1 LGHIGGKIVLKI
13 LFCAKYRQFTLT
25 TKFNKINFINC
36 MANQQ
41 KIIIIEDEKTLLDA
55 IAKKLEVENY
65 QVQTALDGQEGLEKI
80 KEDKPDLILLDIL
93 MPKVDG
99 FEVLEKLN
107 KDPGLSKIPV
117 IIISNSGQPV
127 EIERAMSLGVKD
139 YLIKA
144 EFDPQE
150 VIVKVKNVLGQF
162 LKKDDEKTKKAGDA
176 KNILIIEDDQLLRS
190 LCSKKL
196 MMEGFNVDTAIDSQQ
211 GLEKINKN
219 KPDLVLLDLVL
230 PGMSGFEVLKI
241 VKSNPDKKIVSIPV
255 IILSNLGQ
263 ESDIKKGK
271 ELGAEDY
278 LIKATT
284 TTDEIVDKIKS
295 VLSK

>member
-1 LGHIGGKIVLKI
+1 MSNKQKI
-13 LFCAKYRQFTLT
+13 L
-25 TKFNKINFINC
+25 
-36 MANQQ
+36 
-41 KIIIIEDEKTLLDA
+41 IIEDEKTLLNA

-80 KEDKPDLILLDIL
+80 EEDMPDLILLDIL
-93 MPKVDG
+93 MPRVDG
-99 FEVLEKLN
+99 FGVLEKLN
-107 KDPGLSKIPV
+107 KNPKFSNIPV

-150 VIVKVKNVLGQF
+150 VVIKVKNVLGKIENNNDKQS
-162 LKKDDEKTKKAGDA
+162 EKNTDA
-176 KNILIIEDDQLLRS
+176 KNVLIIEDDQLLRS

-196 MMEGFNVDTAIDSQQ
+196 LMEGFNVDTAIDSQQ
-211 GLEKINKN
+211 GLDKIMKN
-219 KPDLVLLDLVL
+219 KPDMILLDLVL

-241 VKSNPDKKIVSIPV
+241 VKANPDKKIADIPV

-263 ESDIKKGK
+263 ESDIAKGK
-271 ELGAEDY
+271 ELGAVDY
-278 LIKATT
+278 LIKATI
-284 TTDEIVDKIKS
+284 TTDEIVEKIKKIL
-295 VLSK
+295 V

>member
-1 LGHIGGKIVLKI
+1 
-13 LFCAKYRQFTLT
+13 
-25 TKFNKINFINC
+25 
-36 MANQQ
+36 MPNQQ
-41 KIIIIEDEKTLLDA
+41 KILIIEDEKTLLEA
-55 IAKKLEVENY
+55 IAKKLEMENY
-65 QVQTALDGQEGLEKI
+65 IVDTALDGEEGLEKI
-80 KEDKPDLILLDIL
+80 KNNKPDLILLDIL

-99 FEVLEKLN
+99 FEVLENLN
-107 KDPGLSKIPV
+107 KDPELSKIPV

-127 EIERAMSLGVKD
+127 EIERAMALGVKD

-150 VIVKVKNVLGQF
+150 VIIKIKNILGRS
-162 LKKDDEKTKKAGDA
+162 LKEENGNGQNKQGST

-196 MMEGFNVDTAIDSQQ
+196 AMEGFDVDTAIDAQQ
-211 GLEKINKN
+211 GLEKIKNN
-219 KPDLVLLDLVL
+219 KPDLILLDLVL
-230 PGMSGFEVLKI
+230 PGMSGFEILKI
-241 VKSNPDKKIVSIPV
+241 VKANPDQKIAATPV

-271 ELGAEDY
+271 ELGAADY

-284 TTDEIVDKIKS
+284 TTDEIVDKIKNI
-295 VLSK
+295 LG

>member
-1 LGHIGGKIVLKI
+1 MAKQKVL
-13 LFCAKYRQFTLT
+13 
-25 TKFNKINFINC
+25 
-36 MANQQ
+36 
-41 KIIIIEDEKTLLDA
+41 IIEDEKTLLEA

-65 QVQTALDGQEGLEKI
+65 LVEKALDGQEGLEKV
-80 KEDKPDLILLDIL
+80 KKNKPDLILLDIL
-93 MPKVDG
+93 MPRVDG
-99 FEVLEKLN
+99 FGVLEALN
-107 KDPGLSKIPV
+107 KDPNLSDIPV

-150 VIVKVKNVLGQF
+150 VIVKVKNVLGKTNKDEEGKEGD
-162 LKKDDEKTKKAGDA
+162 KKIGA
-176 KNILIIEDDQLLRS
+176 KVLIIEDDQLLRS

-196 MMEGFNVDTAIDSQQ
+196 LMEGYDVDTAIDSQQ
-211 GLEKINKN
+211 GIEKVSKN
-219 KPDLVLLDLVL
+219 KPEIILLDLVL

-241 VKSNPDKKIVSIPV
+241 VKANPDKKIADTPV

-271 ELGAEDY
+271 ELGAVDY

-284 TTDEIVDKIKS
+284 TTDEIVEKIKS
-295 VLSK
+295 ILG